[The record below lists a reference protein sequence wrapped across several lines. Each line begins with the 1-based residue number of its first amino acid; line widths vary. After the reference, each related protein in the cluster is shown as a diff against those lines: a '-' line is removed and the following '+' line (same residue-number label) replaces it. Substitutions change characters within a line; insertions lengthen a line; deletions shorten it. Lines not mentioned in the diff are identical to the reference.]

1 MINILDKNTIDQI
14 AAGEVVERP
23 ASAVKELVENAL
35 DAGATAVTV
44 ELKDGGIGLIRVTDN
59 GCGIDK
65 DEIRVAF
72 YRHATSKIKTAE
84 DLINVSSLGFRGEAL
99 SSIASVAKVEVLTK
113 KDDAFIGTRYVIEGG
128 EEKTLEEAGCP
139 DGTTF
144 LVRDLFYNTPVRR
157 KFLKSSVTETGYVAE
172 LLEKL
177 ALSEPFVSFKLISNG
192 KVILH
197 TTGNGKIQDIFL
209 ELYGAETA
217 RALLEI
223 NAEDE
228 ERGIKLT
235 GVIAKPHVTRGTRGL
250 ESFFVNT
257 RYVRCNTLKA
267 AVEDGY
273 KGFLMGHNYPV
284 CALYLSLPYECVDVN
299 VHPSKLEL
307 KFTDSEAIYDLAYNV
322 VRDTLSG
329 KNMIVKASLSEE
341 PDQKE
346 IKKENEKRL
355 NETHIPEP
363 FEIKKPV
370 TPVGQEI
377 KKPVSPVMQEIKNP
391 VTPLVRETKEDLTP
405 QALPWEEPEN
415 TVKEEPVNPVSDEP
429 TTPVREQPIIIT
441 DVVQTEL
448 PPDIYRDHKKEFR
461 IVGQVLKTYWI
472 IEMDNTVYMIDQHA
486 AHEKV
491 LYEKTMRYLRTKT
504 EMPTQAIMP
513 AEILS
518 LSIREAQVLNE
529 NIDVF
534 LNMGFEIS
542 EFGGSDFKLTGIPAD
557 LVDVDLHDLFSEILS
572 SMLSERDHKNPDVLT
587 ERIATMSCKAAVK
600 GNNELSFAEAKA
612 LIESMFELEDPYHC
626 PHGRPTTISFSKSEL
641 EKKFK
646 RIV

>member
-157 KFLKSSVTETGYVAE
+157 KFLKSNVTETGYVAE

-307 KFTDSEAIYDLAYNV
+307 KFTDSEAIYELAYNA

-363 FEIKKPV
+363 FEIKKHV
-370 TPVGQEI
+370 TPVVQEI

-391 VTPLVRETKEDLTP
+391 VTPLVHETKEDLTP
-405 QALPWEEPEN
+405 PALPWEEPEN
-415 TVKEEPVNPVSDEP
+415 TVKEEAVD
-429 TTPVREQPIIIT
+429 PVREQPIIIS

-529 NIDVF
+529 NMDVF

-572 SMLSERDHKNPDVLT
+572 SMLSERDHNNPDVLT

>member
-128 EEKTLEEAGCP
+128 EEKTLEDAGCT

-157 KFLKSSVTETGYVAE
+157 KFLKSNVTETGYVAE

-307 KFTDSEAIYDLAYNV
+307 KFTDSKAIYELAYNA

-363 FEIKKPV
+363 FEIKKPA
-370 TPVGQEI
+370 TPLVQEI
-377 KKPVSPVMQEIKNP
+377 KKPV
-391 VTPLVRETKEDLTP
+391 TPLVHETKEALTP
-405 QALPWEEPEN
+405 PALPWEEPEN
-415 TVKEEPVNPVSDEP
+415 NVKEEAVD
-429 TTPVREQPIIIT
+429 PVREQPIIIT

-491 LYEKTMRYLRTKT
+491 LYEKAMRYLKTKT

-518 LSIREAQVLNE
+518 LSIREAAVLNE

-572 SMLSERDHKNPDVLT
+572 SMLSERDHNNPDVLT

>member
-157 KFLKSSVTETGYVAE
+157 KFLKSNVTETGYVAE

-307 KFTDSEAIYDLAYNV
+307 KFTDSEAIYELAYNA

-341 PDQKE
+341 QDQKE

-370 TPVGQEI
+370 TPLVQKI
-377 KKPVSPVMQEIKNP
+377 KKPVTPVMEEIKNP
-391 VTPLVRETKEDLTP
+391 VTPLVHETKEDLTSP
-405 QALPWEEPEN
+405 ALPWEKPEN
-415 TVKEEPVNPVSDEP
+415 TVKEEAVD
-429 TTPVREQPIIIT
+429 PVREQPIIIT

-491 LYEKTMRYLRTKT
+491 LYEKAMRYLKTKT

-529 NIDVF
+529 KMDVF

-600 GNNELSFAEAKA
+600 GNKELSFAEAKT

>member
-157 KFLKSSVTETGYVAE
+157 KFLKSNVTETGYVAE

-307 KFTDSEAIYDLAYNV
+307 KFTDSKAIYELAYNA

-363 FEIKKPV
+363 FEIKKPA
-370 TPVGQEI
+370 TPLVQEI
-377 KKPVSPVMQEIKNP
+377 KKPV
-391 VTPLVRETKEDLTP
+391 TPLVHETKEALTP
-405 QALPWEEPEN
+405 PALPWEEPEN
-415 TVKEEPVNPVSDEP
+415 NVKEEAVD
-429 TTPVREQPIIIT
+429 PVREQPIIIT

-491 LYEKTMRYLRTKT
+491 LYEKAMRYLKTKT

-529 NIDVF
+529 NMNVF

-572 SMLSERDHKNPDVLT
+572 SMLSERDHNNPDVLT

>member
-157 KFLKSSVTETGYVAE
+157 KFLKSNVTETGYVAE

-307 KFTDSEAIYDLAYNV
+307 KFTDSEAIYELAYNA

-341 PDQKE
+341 QDQKE

-370 TPVGQEI
+370 TPVVQEI
-377 KKPVSPVMQEIKNP
+377 KKPVTPVVQEIKKP
-391 VTPLVRETKEDLTP
+391 VTPLVHETKEDLTP
-405 QALPWEEPEN
+405 PALPWEEPEN
-415 TVKEEPVNPVSDEP
+415 TVKEEAVDPVG
-429 TTPVREQPIIIT
+429 EQPIIIT

-600 GNNELSFAEAKA
+600 GNNELSFVEAKA

>member
-1 MINILDKNTIDQI
+1 
-14 AAGEVVERP
+14 
-23 ASAVKELVENAL
+23 
-35 DAGATAVTV
+35 
-44 ELKDGGIGLIRVTDN
+44 
-59 GCGIDK
+59 
-65 DEIRVAF
+65 EIRVAF

-128 EEKTLEEAGCP
+128 EEKALEEAGCP

-157 KFLKSSVTETGYVAE
+157 KFLKSNVTETGYVAE

-177 ALSEPFVSFKLISNG
+177 ALSEPYVSFKLISNG

-209 ELYGAETA
+209 ELYGADTA

-307 KFTDSEAIYDLAYNV
+307 KFTDSEAIYDLAYNAV
-322 VRDTLSG
+322 KDTLSG

-370 TPVGQEI
+370 TQTFSVT
-377 KKPVSPVMQEIKNP
+377 KAVP
-391 VTPLVRETKEDLTP
+391 VTPMVREEKEDLMPET
-405 QALPWEEPEN
+405 LPWEVSKESDVNDVTPEAALREEIKV
-415 TVKEEPVNPVSDEP
+415 TPAAVKE
-429 TTPVREQPIIIT
+429 QPMIIT

-448 PPDIYRDHKKEFR
+448 PPDIYRDRKKEFR

-491 LYEKTMRYLRTKT
+491 LYEKTMKYLKTKT
-504 EMPTQAIMP
+504 EIPTQAIMP

-518 LSIREAQVLNE
+518 LSIREAAVLNE

-612 LIESMFELEDPYHC
+612 LIESMLELEDPYHC
-626 PHGRPTTISFSKSEL
+626 PHGRPTTISFSKTEH

-646 RIV
+646 RII